1 MESGTL
7 TISGEFEDGQ
17 KLAVAYYDQ
26 NGHLAQVKLLTQVQ
40 TLALVENGARIR
52 LFLLDKTNQPVC
64 KAMTV
69 KG

>member
-1 MESGTL
+1 
-7 TISGEFEDGQ
+7 
-17 KLAVAYYDQ
+17 
-26 NGHLAQVKLLTQVQ
+26 VQ

>member
-1 MESGTL
+1 MIRMEEAL
-7 TISGEFEDGQ
+7 CDE
-17 KLAVAYYDQ
+17 L
-26 NGHLAQVKLLTQVQ
+26 LAQVKLLTQVQ

>member
-1 MESGTL
+1 M
-7 TISGEFEDGQ
+7 
-17 KLAVAYYDQ
+17 AYYDQ
-26 NGHLAQVKLLTQVQ
+26 NGRMVQVKLLTQVQ